1 MSKIVYTSEDR
12 YYPLVS
18 PYQIARNLLKKREL
32 ILACARR
39 DFHASY
45 RETLLGA
52 VWPVLNPLIMLAMF
66 TLVFGYIFGGRF
78 DQSTHENSCRV
89 CPSNVRGL
97 KSLYVHR
104 KYINIGSK
112 LSLGQRGIR

>member
-66 TLVFGYIFGGRF
+66 TLVFGYIFGG
-78 DQSTHENSCRV
+78 
-89 CPSNVRGL
+89 
-97 KSLYVHR
+97 K
-104 KYINIGSK
+104 
-112 LSLGQRGIR
+112 IRPIHP